1 MQGFNEI
8 TPAELREMQ
17 SGGNL
22 RLIDVRSEAEAAR
35 GMIQG
40 ALHIPLQLLPPK
52 EPPIKSHAVATVM
65 QSGCRA
71 RREERRLVE
80 AKPATNNNAVR
91 TDCPVP
97 SGCGKMRRLRRCASR
112 LRSPGYDLRRAS
124 CIHPHFASNAI
135 RGGLNQRFPKAGEW
149 DSATPTV
156 FYCQSGARSA
166 QACTFFAG
174 KGFSKLYH
182 LQGGVNAWVRCG
194 LPLTAYAAT

>member
-22 RLIDVRSEAEAAR
+22 RLIDVRSEAEVAR

-40 ALHIPLQLLPPK
+40 ALHIPLQLLP
-52 EPPIKSHAVATVM
+52 
-65 QSGCRA
+65 
-71 RREERRLVE
+71 
-80 AKPATNNNAVR
+80 
-91 TDCPVP
+91 
-97 SGCGKMRRLRRCASR
+97 
-112 LRSPGYDLRRAS
+112 
-124 CIHPHFASNAI
+124 
-135 RGGLNQRFPKAGEW
+135 PKAGEW

-166 QACTFFAG
+166 QACAFFVG
-174 KGFSKLYH
+174 KSFSKLYH
-182 LQGGVNAWVRCG
+182 LQGGINAWVRCG